1 LNFFNNG
8 DKKMRN
14 DKQKGF
20 TLVELAIVLVIIG
33 LIVSSILVGQDMIR
47 SAELRSTVS
56 QYRNIQTGV
65 AAFKNKYSY
74 IPGDIEGE
82 IYGFEGLTAYQNN
95 SADCSAINPSVAV
108 GTGTGDQNGIIES
121 SCGGNATFTGE
132 MVTFWSHLTTPGKEL
147 IAGSFDGDN
156 TDVNLTNR
164 GVGVTLPAMKFGG
177 SGWGAYGADGNN
189 FIVMGV
195 SYADTAGTIQRD
207 YPLTAVDAHNIDE
220 KIDDGFPN
228 DGFVRAGDK
237 ADSTTSGN
245 DINVDTLPSSASGD
259 CMVDVNQDSKY
270 AFAQTDPGCVLQ
282 FVLNTFN

>member
-1 LNFFNNG
+1 
-8 DKKMRN
+8 MRN

-74 IPGDIEGE
+74 IPGDITGE
-82 IYGFEGLTAYQNN
+82 NYGFTGSAAFQDNTVVCTAPIAN
-95 SADCSAINPSVAV
+95 
-108 GTGTGDQNGIIES
+108 GTGAGDQNGIIES

-132 MVTFWSHLTTPGKEL
+132 MVTFWNHLTTPGKEL
-147 IAGSFDGDN
+147 IAGSFDGIN
-156 TDVNLTNR
+156 SNVSAVNR

-177 SGWGAYGADGNN
+177 SGWGAYGADGDN

-195 SYADTAGTIQRD
+195 SYDETDFADGTIQRD

-237 ADSTTSGN
+237 ADSANTSG
-245 DINVDTLPSSASGD
+245 DINVDTHTVVGQCMADTDQSSE
-259 CMVDVNQDSKY
+259 Y
-270 AFAQTDPGCVLQ
+270 AFSQTDPGCVLQ